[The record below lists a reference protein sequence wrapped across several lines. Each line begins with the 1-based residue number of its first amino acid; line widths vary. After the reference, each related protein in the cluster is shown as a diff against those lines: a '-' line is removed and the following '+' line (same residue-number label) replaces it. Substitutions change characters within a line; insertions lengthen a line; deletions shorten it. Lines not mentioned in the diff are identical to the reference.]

1 MKMGKSSNERC
12 ELMHQMKQ
20 YRGRESPFDI
30 RIGASEFPYTW
41 QFSLEDNF
49 PKGEDY
55 LVQLALKLFSV
66 TPHAAGCERVWSS
79 LGWIYGKRRT
89 HLGLNKIENM
99 YKLSAYYHASAKK
112 ELPYYGVEKSTEE
125 IHQILVDA
133 HLNPDE
139 DLLELVDDLPD
150 YYNDA
155 EEIVINEEEE
165 LEIDNILN
173 LNEFVNTL
181 EDIIEDSV
189 LEEMSDEAEVLIE
202 EIQEQDDIIWD
213 PVAEADK
220 IIDNM

>member
-1 MKMGKSSNERC
+1 MVWET
-12 ELMHQMKQ
+12 HAIQ
-20 YRGRESPFDI
+20 
-30 RIGASEFPYTW
+30 GAEVSE
-41 QFSLEDNF
+41 
-49 PKGEDY
+49 G
-55 LVQLALKLFSV
+55 
-66 TPHAAGCERVWSS
+66 
-79 LGWIYGKRRT
+79 
-89 HLGLNKIENM
+89 
-99 YKLSAYYHASAKK
+99 
-112 ELPYYGVEKSTEE
+112 
-125 IHQILVDA
+125 
-133 HLNPDE
+133 
-139 DLLELVDDLPD
+139 LLELVDDLPD
-150 YYNDA
+150 YYNDV

>member
-1 MKMGKSSNERC
+1 MVWET
-12 ELMHQMKQ
+12 HAIQ
-20 YRGRESPFDI
+20 
-30 RIGASEFPYTW
+30 GAEVSE
-41 QFSLEDNF
+41 
-49 PKGEDY
+49 G
-55 LVQLALKLFSV
+55 
-66 TPHAAGCERVWSS
+66 
-79 LGWIYGKRRT
+79 
-89 HLGLNKIENM
+89 
-99 YKLSAYYHASAKK
+99 
-112 ELPYYGVEKSTEE
+112 
-125 IHQILVDA
+125 
-133 HLNPDE
+133 
-139 DLLELVDDLPD
+139 LLELVDDLSD

-202 EIQEQDDIIWD
+202 EIQEQYDIIWD